1 MEYILSSPWFAN
13 TQLLTTRISANELD
27 EQIKSTTGK
36 GNPLQMRILE
46 VPEVCVTKLFSQG
59 EF

>member
-13 TQLLTTRISANELD
+13 TQLLTTRISANDLD

-36 GNPLQMRILE
+36 ANPLEMRILE
-46 VPEVCVTKLFSQG
+46 VPEV
-59 EF
+59 